1 MKLFNYK
8 FSRRHLAK
16 TFSWRFFATL
26 DTVIIAFLVSGSL
39 GLGVKIGSIEVFT
52 KMILYYIH
60 ERLWFKSK
68 VSDHTKR
75 HIIKTFSWRIIGT
88 LDTMLISF
96 FVIGSLTAGFKIGI
110 IETVTKMF
118 LYFLHEKLWYRVNY
132 GLDKRK
138 KIIKKYFG

>member
-26 DTVIIAFLVSGSL
+26 DTVIIAFFVSGSL
-39 GLGVKIGSIEVFT
+39 ELGVKIGSVEVFT